1 MNVARWLI
9 RNARIRGEAPALA
22 LGTEVLLTQRQLAQ
36 RAAVLAAALRG
47 RLGLTP
53 GDRVALFMKNQP
65 HYLEVLYAAWHA
77 GLVAV
82 PINAKLHPREC
93 AWIIENSG
101 ARACFCSSDVE
112 SAIASRAIDGL
123 DALITTGSA
132 EYRAL
137 LNGEPASLY
146 DSGRPDDLAW
156 LFYTSGTTGRP
167 KGAMLSHRNLVAM
180 SMNYFVD
187 VDAVAA
193 RDTMIHSAPLSHG
206 SGLYGLPHLAAGA
219 NQVIPESG
227 GFDPDETLKLV
238 ARWPGAS
245 FFFAPTM
252 IKRLVRTPA
261 LGTAD
266 VRNLKTIVYGG
277 APMYL
282 ADAQEALRALGPKLV
297 QIYGQGEAP
306 MTITALARRDHV
318 DAGQPRYLEHLASVG
333 VARTDVEVR
342 TVNGDGHEA
351 RPDEIGEVV
360 CRGDVVMTG
369 YWNNPDATRTALR
382 DGWLYTGDMGS
393 FDDSGYLTLK
403 DRSKDMIISGGSN
416 IYPREIEE
424 VLLAHPQVAEASVV
438 GRSDPEWG
446 ETVVAFVVVRPG
458 ERLAAAD
465 LDALCLQRIARFKRP
480 RGYRFVDALPKNNY
494 GKVLKTELRQQLET
508 EAGKQA

>member
-1 MNVARWLI
+1 MNVARWLH
-9 RNARIRGEAPALA
+9 RNAHLRGSAPALS
-22 LGTEVLLTQRQLAQ
+22 LGTRVLFTHRQLA
-36 RAAVLAAALRG
+36 RRVAILAAALRD
-47 RLGLTP
+47 RLGLMP

-82 PINAKLHPREC
+82 PINAKLHPQEC
-93 AWIIENSG
+93 AWIIGNSG
-101 ARACFCSSDVE
+101 ARACFCSPDVE
-112 SAIASRAIDGL
+112 SAIASRAIAGL
-123 DALITTGSA
+123 DALITVGSA

-137 LNGEPASLY
+137 LSGEAMALH
-146 DSGRPDDLAW
+146 DGGRPDDPAW

-167 KGAMLSHRNLVAM
+167 KGATLSHRNLVAM

-187 VDAVAA
+187 VDAVSA

-227 GFDPDETLKLV
+227 GFDPDETLELI

-252 IKRLVRTPA
+252 IKRLVRA
-261 LGTAD
+261 SGLGTAD
-266 VRNLKTIVYGG
+266 IHNLKTIVYGG

-282 ADAQEALRALGPKLV
+282 ADAQEALRVLGPTLV

-306 MTITALARRDHV
+306 MTITALKRDDHV
-318 DAGQPRYLEHLASVG
+318 DSGQPHYLDHLASVG

-342 TVNGDGHEA
+342 VVDGDGRTLVA
-351 RPDEIGEVV
+351 DEIGEVV
-360 CRGDVVMTG
+360 CRGDVVMNG
-369 YWNNPDATRTALR
+369 YWNNPDATRAALR
-382 DGWLYTGDMGS
+382 DGWLHTGDLGS
-393 FDDSGYLTLK
+393 FDDCGYLTLK

-424 VLLAHPQVAEASVV
+424 VLLAHPQVADASVV

-446 ETVVAFVVVRPG
+446 ETVVAFVVARNDG
-458 ERLAAAD
+458 QLAAD
-465 LDALCLQRIARFKRP
+465 LDTLCLERIARFKRP
-480 RGYRFVDALPKNNY
+480 REYRFVDALPKNNY
-494 GKVLKTELRQQLET
+494 GKVLKTELRRQLET
-508 EAGKQA
+508 GTDDSR